1 MLDENLIC
9 TFKLIFNFWMLELM
23 QEQVFGGYWD
33 AMNVFFFIQEEHEFG
48 EPGVE
53 CYGLNAVSLHYLYI
67 ES

>member
-1 MLDENLIC
+1 
-9 TFKLIFNFWMLELM
+9 MLELM